1 MTDNFY
7 ECIRCKFITNRK
19 SSMNDH
25 LNRKNKCPKTLD
37 SYQYNDEDCDLISL
51 IKKCDR
57 KKTKFKCNYCYKSYC
72 NNYVLEKHI
81 KNYCKKKDD
90 TLNKNIDKN
99 IDKIIDKFGDDKN
112 INESIIVD
120 DNKNIINNINNI
132 NNFNHV
138 NHVNTTNIENQHN
151 IINNIIIIPNMGN
164 NMPVPFDREWI
175 TEHIDIHL
183 KHLILLGNHKY
194 TDLLKKILENKNN
207 LNVIIDKEQ
216 NIGFVYN
223 SDNTYKN
230 MDKSEI
236 VNLSMEKLK
245 NELHRIKDDVINNS
259 SIETDLTIEQSSLI
273 DNKYDIYKN
282 DKQIQKSVE
291 ALLTDIYHKNKDDAI
306 ELYNNLSIENNSNQ
320 FGF

>member
-1 MTDNFY
+1 
-7 ECIRCKFITNRK
+7 
-19 SSMNDH
+19 
-25 LNRKNKCPKTLD
+25 
-37 SYQYNDEDCDLISL
+37 
-51 IKKCDR
+51 
-57 KKTKFKCNYCYKSYC
+57 
-72 NNYVLEKHI
+72 
-81 KNYCKKKDD
+81 
-90 TLNKNIDKN
+90 
-99 IDKIIDKFGDDKN
+99 
-112 INESIIVD
+112 
-120 DNKNIINNINNI
+120 
-132 NNFNHV
+132 
-138 NHVNTTNIENQHN
+138 
-151 IINNIIIIPNMGN
+151 
-164 NMPVPFDREWI
+164 MPVPFDREWI

-259 SIETDLTIEQSSLI
+259 SIETDLTIEQSTII

-291 ALLTDIYHKNKDDAI
+291 ALLTDIYDKNKDDAI

>member
-1 MTDNFY
+1 M
-7 ECIRCKFITNRK
+7 K
-19 SSMNDH
+19 DH
-25 LNRKNKCPKTLD
+25 LNRKKKCIKTLD
-37 SYQYNDEDCDLISL
+37 AFQYNDDECDIISL
-51 IKKCDR
+51 IKKCDL
-57 KKTKFKCNYCYKSYC
+57 KKNKFKCNYCSKSYC

-81 KNYCKKKDD
+81 KSYCKKKDENNLVNNYD
-90 TLNKNIDKN
+90 NT
-99 IDKIIDKFGDDKN
+99 IIDN
-112 INESIIVD
+112 INDIE
-120 DNKNIINNINNI
+120 DNDNTYNHKDKSKNIINNINNFKNV
-132 NNFNHV
+132 NNV
-138 NHVNTTNIENQHN
+138 NNVNTTNIENQHN
-151 IINNIIIIPNMGN
+151 IINNIIIIPGMGN
-164 NMPVPFDREWI
+164 NIPIPFDKDWI

-207 LNVIIDKEQ
+207 LNVIIDKDQ

-230 MDKSEI
+230 MEKSEI

-259 SIETDLTIEQSSLI
+259 SIEADFTKEQTSII
-273 DNKYDIYKN
+273 DNKYEIYKN

-291 ALLTDIYHKNKDDAI
+291 ELLTDIYYKNKDDAI
-306 ELYNNLSIENNSNQ
+306 EFYNKLSIENNNNNP

>member
-1 MTDNFY
+1 MSDNFY
-7 ECIRCKFITNRK
+7 ECLRCKFITNRK
-19 SSMNDH
+19 SSMKDH
-25 LNRKNKCPKTLD
+25 LNRKKKCIKTLD
-37 SYQYNDEDCDLISL
+37 AFQYNDDECDIISL
-51 IKKCDR
+51 IKKGDR
-57 KKTKFKCNYCYKSYC
+57 KKNKFKCNHCLKSYC

-81 KNYCKKKDD
+81 KTYCKKKDENNLINNYD
-90 TLNKNIDKN
+90 ETIIDNIDD
-99 IDKIIDKFGDDKN
+99 IDNN
-112 INESIIVD
+112 INKDKS
-120 DNKNIINNINNI
+120 NKIINNINNVK
-132 NNFNHV
+132 HV
-138 NHVNTTNIENQHN
+138 NNVNNVNTTNIENQHN
-151 IINNIIIIPNMGN
+151 IINNIIIIPGMGN
-164 NMPVPFDREWI
+164 NIPIPFDKDWI

-207 LNVIIDKEQ
+207 LNVIIDKDQ

-230 MDKSEI
+230 MEKSEI

-259 SIETDLTIEQSSLI
+259 SIEADFTKEQTSII
-273 DNKYDIYKN
+273 DNKYEIYKN

-291 ALLTDIYHKNKDDAI
+291 ELLTDIYDKNKDDAI
-306 ELYNNLSIENNSNQ
+306 EFYNKLSIENNNP

>member
-1 MTDNFY
+1 M
-7 ECIRCKFITNRK
+7 K
-19 SSMNDH
+19 DH
-25 LNRKNKCPKTLD
+25 LNRKKKCSKTLD
-37 SYQYNDEDCDLISL
+37 AFQYNDDECDIISL
-51 IKKCDR
+51 VKKCDR
-57 KKTKFKCNYCYKSYC
+57 TKNKFKCNYCLKSYC
-72 NNYVLEKHI
+72 NNYVLDKHI
-81 KNYCKKKDD
+81 KNYCKKKDENNIIINYD
-90 TLNKNIDKN
+90 INDIDDINNIKNTYNNDNNFGNNNHNK
-99 IDKIIDKFGDDKN
+99 
-112 INESIIVD
+112 
-120 DNKNIINNINNI
+120 IINNINNI
-132 NNFNHV
+132 NNV
-138 NHVNTTNIENQHN
+138 NNVNNVNTTNIENQHN

-164 NMPVPFDREWI
+164 NIPVPFDREWI

-207 LNVIIDKEQ
+207 LNVIIDKDQ

-259 SIETDLTIEQSSLI
+259 SIEADFTKEQASII
-273 DNKYDIYKN
+273 DNKYDMYKN

-291 ALLTDIYHKNKDDAI
+291 ALLTDIYDKNKDEAI
-306 ELYNNLSIENNSNQ
+306 EFYNQLSIENNNNNP

>member
-1 MTDNFY
+1 MSDNFY
-7 ECIRCKFITNRK
+7 ECIRCKFITSRK
-19 SSMNDH
+19 SSMKDH

-37 SYQYNDEDCDLISL
+37 SLQYNDEECDVISL

-57 KKTKFKCNYCYKSYC
+57 KKSKFKCNFCYKSYC

-81 KNYCKKKDD
+81 KNYCKKKDE
-90 TLNKNIDKN
+90 
-99 IDKIIDKFGDDKN
+99 KII
-112 INESIIVD
+112 INDYDITKDENE
-120 DNKNIINNINNI
+120 NKNIINNINNI
-132 NNFNHV
+132 NHISNV
-138 NHVNTTNIENQHN
+138 NNTNIENQHN

-164 NMPVPFDREWI
+164 NIPVPFDKEWI

-259 SIETDLTIEQSSLI
+259 SIETDLTIEQSTII

-291 ALLTDIYHKNKDDAI
+291 ALLTDIYYKNKDDAI
-306 ELYNNLSIENNSNQ
+306 ELYNNLSIENNNNNP

>member
-1 MTDNFY
+1 MNDNFY
-7 ECIRCKFITNRK
+7 ECLRCKFITNRK
-19 SSMNDH
+19 SSMKDH
-25 LNRKNKCPKTLD
+25 LNRKKKCSKSLD
-37 SYQYNDEDCDLISL
+37 AFQYNDDECDVISL

-57 KKTKFKCNYCYKSYC
+57 TKNKFKCNYCLKSYC
-72 NNYVLEKHI
+72 NNYVLDKHI
-81 KNYCKKKDD
+81 KNYCKKKDENNIIINYD
-90 TLNKNIDKN
+90 IQDNINNVDNIDN
-99 IDKIIDKFGDDKN
+99 N
-112 INESIIVD
+112 IN
-120 DNKNIINNINNI
+120 KPIINNINNI
-132 NNFNHV
+132 NNV
-138 NHVNTTNIENQHN
+138 NNVNNVNIENQHN

-164 NMPVPFDREWI
+164 NIPVPFDKEWI

-194 TDLLKKILENKNN
+194 TDLLKKILENRNN
-207 LNVIIDKEQ
+207 LNVIIDKDQ

-259 SIETDLTIEQSSLI
+259 SIEADFTKDQTSII
-273 DNKYDIYKN
+273 DNKYEMYKN

-291 ALLTDIYHKNKDDAI
+291 ALLTDIYDKNKDQAI
-306 ELYNNLSIENNSNQ
+306 EFYNQLSIENNNNNP

>member
-1 MTDNFY
+1 MSDNFY
-7 ECIRCKFITNRK
+7 ECLRCKFITNRK
-19 SSMNDH
+19 SSMKDH
-25 LNRKNKCPKTLD
+25 LNRKKKCIKTLD
-37 SYQYNDEDCDLISL
+37 AFQYNDDECDIISL
-51 IKKCDR
+51 IKKGDR
-57 KKTKFKCNYCYKSYC
+57 KKNKFKCNHCSKSYC

-81 KNYCKKKDD
+81 KTYCKKKDENNLINNYD
-90 TLNKNIDKN
+90 ETIIENIDD
-99 IDKIIDKFGDDKN
+99 IEDN
-112 INESIIVD
+112 INKDKS
-120 DNKNIINNINNI
+120 KKTINNINNVK
-132 NNFNHV
+132 HV
-138 NHVNTTNIENQHN
+138 NNVNNVNNVNTTNIENQHN
-151 IINNIIIIPNMGN
+151 IINNIIIIPGMGN
-164 NMPVPFDREWI
+164 NIPIPFDKDWI

-207 LNVIIDKEQ
+207 LNVIIDKDQ

-230 MDKSEI
+230 MEKSEI

-259 SIETDLTIEQSSLI
+259 SIEADFTKEQTSII
-273 DNKYDIYKN
+273 DNKYEIYKN

-291 ALLTDIYHKNKDDAI
+291 ELLTDIYYKNKDDAI
-306 ELYNNLSIENNSNQ
+306 EFYNKLSIENNNNNP

>member
-1 MTDNFY
+1 M
-7 ECIRCKFITNRK
+7 K
-19 SSMNDH
+19 DH
-25 LNRKNKCPKTLD
+25 LNRKKKCIKTLD
-37 SYQYNDEDCDLISL
+37 AFQYNDDECDIISL
-51 IKKCDR
+51 IKKGDR
-57 KKTKFKCNYCYKSYC
+57 KKNKFKCNYCSKSYC

-81 KNYCKKKDD
+81 KTYCKKKDENNLINNYD
-90 TLNKNIDKN
+90 ETIIENIDDIED
-99 IDKIIDKFGDDKN
+99 IDHINHNNNHVKDKSK
-112 INESIIVD
+112 
-120 DNKNIINNINNI
+120 KTINNINNV
-132 NNFNHV
+132 NNVSN
-138 NHVNTTNIENQHN
+138 VNTTNIENQHN
-151 IINNIIIIPNMGN
+151 IINNIIIIPGMGN
-164 NMPVPFDREWI
+164 NIPIPFDKDWI

-207 LNVIIDKEQ
+207 LNVIIDKDQ

-230 MDKSEI
+230 MEKSEI

-259 SIETDLTIEQSSLI
+259 SIEADFTKEQTSII
-273 DNKYDIYKN
+273 DNKYEIYKN

-291 ALLTDIYHKNKDDAI
+291 ELLTDIYDKNKDDAI
-306 ELYNNLSIENNSNQ
+306 EFYNKLSIENNNNNP

>member
-1 MTDNFY
+1 
-7 ECIRCKFITNRK
+7 
-19 SSMNDH
+19 MNYY
-25 LNRKNKCPKTLD
+25 KTL
-37 SYQYNDEDCDLISL
+37 SSEMPEDL
-51 IKKCDR
+51 
-57 KKTKFKCNYCYKSYC
+57 T
-72 NNYVLEKHI
+72 NNL
-81 KNYCKKKDD
+81 
-90 TLNKNIDKN
+90 
-99 IDKIIDKFGDDKN
+99 
-112 INESIIVD
+112 
-120 DNKNIINNINNI
+120 
-132 NNFNHV
+132 
-138 NHVNTTNIENQHN
+138 
-151 IINNIIIIPNMGN
+151 
-164 NMPVPFDREWI
+164 
-175 TEHIDIHL
+175 
-183 KHLILLGNHKY
+183 
-194 TDLLKKILENKNN
+194 KILENKNN

-259 SIETDLTIEQSSLI
+259 SIETDLTIEQSTII

-291 ALLTDIYHKNKDDAI
+291 ALLTDIYDKNKDDAI